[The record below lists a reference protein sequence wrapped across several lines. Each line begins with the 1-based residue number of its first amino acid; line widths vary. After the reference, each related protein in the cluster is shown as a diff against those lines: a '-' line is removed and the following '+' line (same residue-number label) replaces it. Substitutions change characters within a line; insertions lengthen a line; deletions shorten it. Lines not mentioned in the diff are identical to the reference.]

1 MYMPDTVG
9 VRELRQNL
17 SRYLDRVK
25 DGERLIVTE
34 RNLPVAV
41 LEPMS
46 EQGELERLIAAGL
59 VKAPTRSTHE
69 LPPPIKL
76 PGDPYA
82 GTKALDEVRGER

>member
-1 MYMPDTVG
+1 MTHTVG

-25 DGERLIVTE
+25 NGERLVVTE
-34 RNLPVAV
+34 RNRPVAV
-41 LEPMS
+41 LEPIS

-59 VKAPTRSTHE
+59 VRPPTRSTHD
-69 LPPPIKL
+69 LPPPTKL

-82 GTKALDEVRGER
+82 GTKALDEIRGDR

>member
-1 MYMPDTVG
+1 MTHTVG

-59 VKAPTRSTHE
+59 VTAPTRSTHE

>member
-1 MYMPDTVG
+1 MTDTVG

-25 DGERLIVTE
+25 DGERLVVTE
-34 RNLPVAV
+34 RNRPVAT
-41 LEPMS
+41 LGPMPA
-46 EQGELERLIAAGL
+46 EDDALERLIAAGL
-59 VKAPTRSTHE
+59 VRPPTRSVRD

-82 GTKALDEVRGER
+82 GTKALDEIRGDR